1 MISPMPFVT
10 SEQDDTDPT
19 VKLAVVPPR
28 RFLLIEGFGYRAHDG
43 SYWDVPA
50 DGVSTD
56 LASVP
61 SPLWSLLASYGR
73 QTRPALL
80 HDHITESALKL
91 RDRHAAFDL
100 RDRGDDLFR
109 ESLADEGV
117 TSGSR
122 RWTFWAGVTLGKYA
136 LHGTFVATVLGLSSL
151 VSLWL
156 AWELLAAA
164 SFSAAPWSW
173 AAVAAAVSVLL
184 WLANGDL
191 RRDWPLWAM
200 ALWLL
205 PPFTVYLVVWFVT
218 ALWIGIPGLFTGGA
232 PSPHL
237 PPPPPSRP
245 APPQ

>member
-1 MISPMPFVT
+1 MPFVT
-10 SEQDDTDPT
+10 SEQDDSDPT
-19 VKLAVVPPR
+19 VELSVVPPR
-28 RFLLIEGFGYRAHDG
+28 RFLLLRGFGYRAPD
-43 SYWDVPA
+43 SSFWDVPA

-80 HDHITESALKL
+80 HDHITEAALRL
-91 RDRHAAFDL
+91 RDRQAAFDL

-117 TSGSR
+117 TSGAR
-122 RWTFWAGVTLGKYA
+122 RWIFWAGVAIGKYA
-136 LHGTFVATVLGLSSL
+136 LHGTFAATVLGLSSL
-151 VSLWL
+151 MSLWL
-156 AWELLAAA
+156 AWAFLVEAA
-164 SFSAAPWSW
+164 FEAAPWSW
-173 AAVAAAVSVLL
+173 AAVAATVSVVL

-218 ALWIGIPGLFTGGA
+218 AVWIGVPGLFTGGSLSDIIMPTERSGPRQA
-232 PSPHL
+232 QGP
-237 PPPPPSRP
+237 R
-245 APPQ
+245 